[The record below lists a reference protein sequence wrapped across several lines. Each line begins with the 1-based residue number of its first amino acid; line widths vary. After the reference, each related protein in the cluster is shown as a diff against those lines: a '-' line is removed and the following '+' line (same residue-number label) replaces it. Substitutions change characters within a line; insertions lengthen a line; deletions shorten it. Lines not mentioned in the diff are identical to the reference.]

1 MILTCPECATSYF
14 VDDSKI
20 PAEGRKVKCASC
32 SHRWFVDPV
41 DVLTRGLGDE
51 AKDEDDG
58 PYLQEREPQPELDA
72 EQIAEVKDLPGEE
85 LPKVFRAKA
94 ADERK
99 LREAAANGIVWAG
112 MTAALAI
119 LIALAV
125 VFRVD
130 VVRVFPHAAG
140 AYAGVGLPVNSLGLV
155 IEGVKAEPALQDGH
169 AALSISGMIRNIEDR
184 EIEAPPLRIS
194 LINKS
199 GRRITTKIAQPA
211 DARVPPGETR
221 HFAMTILDPPTVAS
235 ELEVAFAPE
244 AARKGVVTPKA
255 AKVEAPHGGGH
266 GEPALRGPESHDP
279 PPGPAPVDAAPL
291 PESSPYALPSHE
303 APAHEAPGHD

>member
-20 PAEGRKVKCASC
+20 PAEGRKVKCAAC
-32 SHRWFVDPV
+32 GHRWFCDPV
-41 DVLTRGLGDE
+41 DVLTRGLGGE
-51 AKDEDDG
+51 TKDEDDG
-58 PYLQEREPQPELDA
+58 PYLQEREREPELDA
-72 EQIAEVKDLPGEE
+72 EEIAEVSDLPGEE

-119 LIALAV
+119 MIALAV

-140 AYAGVGLPVNSLGLV
+140 AYAGVGLPVNALGLV

-169 AALSISGMIRNIEDR
+169 AALSVSGMIRNIEDR
-184 EIEAPPLRIS
+184 EIDAPPLRIS

-221 HFAMTILDPPTVAS
+221 HFAVAILDPPTSAS

-255 AKVEAPHGGGH
+255 AKVEAPHAD
-266 GEPALRGPESHDP
+266 EAPLLRGPDVAPEAGH
-279 PPGPAPVDAAPL
+279 GPAPVDAAPL
-291 PESSPYALPSHE
+291 PETSPYALPSHDT
-303 APAHEAPGHD
+303 HEAPGHD